1 MSGETAAITAANAEL
16 VIAITGLVIVY
27 TTSVVSLVLWLS
39 SKFRALEVAFYREM
53 DKHREDDAE
62 RFTDHAQRLQVL
74 ELERL
79 GYTIGTDRRK

>member
-1 MSGETAAITAANAEL
+1 MTTDAAAITTANAEL
-16 VIAITGLVIVY
+16 VVAITGLVLVY

-39 SKFRALEVAFYREM
+39 AKFRALEVAFQREM
-53 DKHREDDAE
+53 DKHRDEDAE
-62 RFTDHAQRLQVL
+62 RFLDHAQRLQVL